1 MRSIRTF
8 LLAAFAMGCVGVSVA
23 KPPDHAPAHGWRA
36 KQYVGYT
43 GAVWNHDYSVTSGR
57 CNREEI
63 GAVLGGVAGGVVGRE
78 VADRDDRVVGTI
90 VGAALG
96 ALIGAKVGRE
106 LDERDR
112 ACIGDALE
120 VGVDGRSVTWSNAV
134 TGVRYELVPKV
145 GKKKKK
151 NAACREFTFVA
162 HVSGQRIVSSRTACQ
177 ASPGVWRLA

>member
-1 MRSIRTF
+1 MRTIRTL
-8 LLAAFAMGCVGVSVA
+8 LLAAAVAGFVGESVA

-43 GAVWNHDYSVTSGR
+43 GAVWDRDYAVTTGR

-106 LDERDR
+106 LDEKDR
-112 ACIGDALE
+112 ACIGHALE
-120 VGVDGRSVTWSNAV
+120 IGIDGRAVTWSNSV
-134 TGVRYELVPKV
+134 TGVRYELVPRI
-145 GKKKKK
+145 GKKKKP
-151 NAACREFTFVA
+151 AACREFTFVA
-162 HVSGQRIVSSRTACQ
+162 YVGGQRIVSSRTACQ
-177 ASPGVWRLA
+177 ASPGIWRLA

>member
-1 MRSIRTF
+1 MSSIRTF
-8 LLAAFAMGCVGVSVA
+8 LLAAVATGFVGVAVA
-23 KPPDHAPAHGWRA
+23 KPPEHAPAHGWRA

-43 GAVWNHDYSVTSGR
+43 GAVWNHDYAVTSGR

-63 GAVLGGVAGGVVGRE
+63 GAVLGGVAGGVVGRQ
-78 VADRDDRVVGTI
+78 VSDRDDRVVGTI

-112 ACIGDALE
+112 ACIGHALE
-120 VGVDGRSVTWSNAV
+120 VGVDGRTVTWSNAV
-134 TGVRYELVPKV
+134 TGVRYELVPKI
-145 GKKKKK
+145 GKKKKHV
-151 NAACREFTFVA
+151 ACREFTFVA
-162 HVSGQRIVSSRTACQ
+162 HVGGQRIASSRTACQ